1 MVMAKRMLYLAR
13 KLLEEAERLLA
24 GLGGEHG
31 NPILIEIVNKDNL
44 EIFLIFLQEFYLI
57 CVWGA
62 RGGIVVAAVHNWLA
76 HLIAPTTVG
85 LLQKNVFSSLTLN
98 SYFFA
103 AYFIAPATVGLLQ
116 QKKEVN
122 FTKLKEKTRQVYFE
136 ENPAGLLI

>member
-31 NPILIEIVNKDNL
+31 NPILVEIVNKKITMFSL
-44 EIFLIFLQEFYLI
+44 LFLQKFYLI

-85 LLQKNVFSSLTLN
+85 LLQKKYSSNILN
-98 SYFFA
+98 
-103 AYFIAPATVGLLQ
+103 
-116 QKKEVN
+116 
-122 FTKLKEKTRQVYFE
+122 
-136 ENPAGLLI
+136 